1 MFEKIAAVI
10 TAAACA
16 GVIVTLVPGFAP
28 EIAARASP
36 PADRSVSTVARID
49 KPMEVSAPNA
59 ADIRKTVEQNIGYGS
74 GMGTSICEQTWP
86 YYGRSCLLDGNRTAG
101 NVRVVRV
108 INMERSALP
117 AHDTGRK
124 SQTRTR

>member
-1 MFEKIAAVI
+1 MIEKIAAVI

-16 GVIVTLVPGFAP
+16 GVIVSLVPGFAP

-59 ADIRKTVEQNIGYGS
+59 ADIRKTVEQNIGN
-74 GMGTSICEQTWP
+74 GTGIGTGICEQTWP
-86 YYGRSCLLDGNRTAG
+86 YYGRSCLFDGNRTAG